1 MNQFISNLKLSR
13 KFALIAAI
21 AFAMV
26 SLPAWRA
33 IVNELQVQASAR
45 AEAAGIPPAGNLLEL
60 IQRTQQHRGLSA
72 MLLGGNTG
80 IDDKRRAKHAEVEQA
95 LAKVRPALSTL
106 GDSKLDARLASMQRD
121 WQALASGVAGK
132 AITGPQS
139 YALHTT
145 LVAEQLALLE
155 GIVDTSTMAL
165 DPEAVTYYMIMAVLG
180 AAPNLTES
188 MGQLRA
194 GGALVLAKGE
204 ATPEER
210 ARLGS
215 LADMARLHS
224 RNVRSSFDKAMQ
236 ADPTVKQGIEKPVAA
251 AIAAAEEGL
260 SVLDNSIVKAET
272 LRLASADYFA
282 ATTRAIDMQ
291 FQMIDAAFKVL
302 DERLTARAD
311 DARRRLVLTVTCIV
325 IFASLAGWIFVVVA
339 RSTTR
344 SINEAVK
351 VAQAVAAGD
360 LTSKIEI
367 TSSDE
372 TGQLLSALKAMN
384 DNLVGIVG
392 NVRQSSDSIATGS
405 AQIATGNADLSQ
417 RTEEQASKLQQT
429 AASMEQLTATV
440 KQNSDTARQANQLAG
455 SASAAA
461 ANGGVVVG
469 QVVDTMQDITASSKK
484 ISDIIG
490 VIDGIAFQTNILA
503 LNAAVEAARAGEQG
517 RGFAVV
523 ASEVRSLAQRS
534 ASAAK
539 EIKTLI
545 GESVEK
551 VETGSKLVDDAG
563 KSMQDIVSQVK
574 RVTDLIAEISAASVE
589 QTQGIGQIGDAVNR
603 LDQVT
608 QQNAALVE
616 ESAAAADSL
625 SQQAARL
632 AKIVG
637 VFKLAHGQSN
647 AAPVIAVTA
656 AAVERRGPNRAK
668 NVARLSPKPVARP
681 AAASPSAAPV
691 VARKTGTDDEWT
703 SF

>member
-1 MNQFISNLKLSR
+1 MNQFISNLKMSR

-325 IFASLAGWIFVVVA
+325 IFASLAGWIFVLVA

-417 RTEEQASKLQQT
+417 RTEEQASNLQQT

-637 VFKLAHGQSN
+637 VFKLAHGQSS